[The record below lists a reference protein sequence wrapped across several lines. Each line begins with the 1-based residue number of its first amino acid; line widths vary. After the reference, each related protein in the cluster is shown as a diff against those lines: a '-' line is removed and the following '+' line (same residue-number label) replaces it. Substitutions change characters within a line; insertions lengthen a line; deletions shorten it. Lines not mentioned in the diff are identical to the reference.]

1 MNLPPPAPRSHKST
15 RSISCMGY
23 KREDGLWDIEAQIL
37 DTKTFSYS
45 EPYRGVREPGA
56 AVHDMA
62 LRLTIDNDLVVRDIE
77 VAMTSA
83 PYAPCFGVA
92 PAFKGLIG
100 RKIGA
105 GWRGA
110 VQECVGGVKGCTHLR
125 ELLLPAATVAIQTLT
140 NWPDSKRPIPSPDPD
155 CSTERPNFVDGCKA
169 WASDGE
175 IVAAL
180 YPHFFRKNG

>member
-1 MNLPPPAPRSHKST
+1 MDLPPPAPRQHKST
-15 RSISCMGY
+15 RSISCLSY
-23 KREDGLWDIEAQIL
+23 QREDGLWDIEARIL

-45 EPYRGVREPGA
+45 EPYRGLRAPGE

-62 LRLTIDNDLVVRDIE
+62 LRLTIDSELVVRDIAI
-77 VAMTSA
+77 AMASA

-105 GWRGA
+105 GWRRA
-110 VQECVGGVKGCTHLR
+110 VQECVGGAKGCTHLR
-125 ELLLPAATVAIQTLT
+125 DLLLPVATVAIQALT
-140 NWPDSKRPIPSPDPD
+140 SWPAKKQPAPFPDPD
-155 CSTERPNFVDGCKA
+155 CETERPHFVDDCKA

-175 IVAAL
+175 IVAEL
-180 YPHFFRKNG
+180 YPHLHRKSG